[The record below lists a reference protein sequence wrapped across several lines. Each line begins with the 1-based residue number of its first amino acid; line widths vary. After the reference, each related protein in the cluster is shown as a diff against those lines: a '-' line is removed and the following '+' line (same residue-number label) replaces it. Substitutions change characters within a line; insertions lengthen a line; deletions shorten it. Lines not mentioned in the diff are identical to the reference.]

1 MSRLL
6 KAALGY
12 AKHGWPV
19 FPIVP
24 RAKHPMTSA
33 GFKDASTDE
42 AEIRRWWGEAPEAN
56 IGFSPGRGRLV
67 VVDVDGPDGR
77 QAAAALGLLSE
88 PTLAVLTGRPDGG
101 MHLYYRHPGGT
112 IGNAPLAPHLDV
124 RADDGYVLLPPSVHP
139 SGAVYRWDKAE
150 ILSLPPAAILPSAN
164 SARAATP
171 AAAPAKVIPE
181 GGRNQALTSLAGTL
195 RRRGLEAAEIVAALT
210 AVNATRCRPPLAEA
224 ELHTIA
230 ASVGR
235 YQPAQPIATE
245 PVPETLAMRNA
256 RIGVDAQASL
266 AAPSDATSWG
276 WPEFDR
282 QFGRIVPGWL
292 YVVGARPSNG
302 KTTLLLNV
310 LSRLW
315 ERQIKTLY
323 FGTEMAANQLLT
335 KWAAIRLGLSEIQV
349 FERRLQTESRE
360 ALQEEMDRLIASGLV
375 TFCEAAR
382 LTLPKIATE
391 IAWACAP
398 DGGLEPR
405 VVILDHLHRV
415 TQDREELEHLAAE
428 LKTIAQ
434 ERHVALIVAA
444 QLNRDEQEKV
454 FDLYYPP
461 TMGRYKGS
469 SAIEE
474 NADVGLGLYRPLQR
488 GITRAQFKAAA
499 RGEIEI
505 QTLAKPNTL
514 AVVCTKHRY
523 SGGALGRIVELTITQ
538 SRLESGDVGL
548 FASTANEEL
557 DTDPVPF

>member
-1 MSRLL
+1 MSRML

-12 AKHGWPV
+12 AQHGWPV

-24 RAKHPMTSA
+24 RAKQPMTRA
-33 GFKDASTDE
+33 GFKDATTDE
-42 AEIRRWWGEAPEAN
+42 AQIRRWWHETPDAN
-56 IGFSPGRGRLV
+56 IGFSPGRAQLMV
-67 VVDVDGPDGR
+67 IDVDGPDGR

-88 PTLAVLTGRPDGG
+88 PTLAVLTGREDGG
-101 MHLYYRHPGGT
+101 IHLYFQHPGGVV
-112 IGNAPLAPHLDV
+112 GNAPLAPHLDV

-139 SGAVYRWDKAE
+139 SGAMYRWDKAD
-150 ILSLPPAAILPSAN
+150 ILTLPPDMPMPSN
-164 SARAATP
+164 GTKARSLVPGPTMT
-171 AAAPAKVIPE
+171 VIPE

-195 RRRGLEAAEIVAALT
+195 RRRGLEAPEIAGALA
-210 AVNATRCRPPLAEA
+210 AVNATRCRPPLPDSEVLA
-224 ELHTIA
+224 IA

-235 YQPAQPIATE
+235 YAPTAPITTE
-245 PVPETLAMRNA
+245 RAPETLAVRNA
-256 RIGVDAQASL
+256 RIGDDAQASL
-266 AAPSDATSWG
+266 CSPSDATSWG
-276 WPEFDR
+276 WPEFDQ
-282 QFGRIVPGWL
+282 QFGRVVPGWL
-292 YVVGARPSNG
+292 YMVGARPSNG

-315 ERQIKTLY
+315 ERRIKTLY

-335 KWAAIRLGLSEIQV
+335 KWAAIRLGLSELAV
-349 FERRLQTESRE
+349 FERRLPIEHRE
-360 ALQEEMDRLIASGLV
+360 ALGAEMDRLITSQLV

-382 LTLPKIATE
+382 LTLSKLATE
-391 IAWACAP
+391 IAWACSA
-398 DGGLEPR
+398 DGGLQSR

-415 TQDREELEHLAAE
+415 TQDREELEHLAVE

-434 ERHVALIVAA
+434 ERNVALLVAA

-499 RGEIEI
+499 RGEVEI

-538 SRLESGDVGL
+538 SRLDS
-548 FASTANEEL
+548 ASLDLLAGIANEEA
-557 DTDPVPF
+557 DPVPF